1 MLREIDKDGSWAIT
15 TTDKIIS
22 EDKNHFKGWYCSAG
36 AKGLYIDHD
45 GNIWKGLCFSAAID
59 RFNHSGWSSYIK
71 KESIVNK

>member
-1 MLREIDKDGSWAIT
+1 MLREIDNDGNWAIT

-45 GNIWKGLCFSAAID
+45 GNIWKGLCLVRQLID
-59 RFNHSGWSSYIK
+59 LIIQDGVLI
-71 KESIVNK
+71 